1 MDDNMKERLTQLA
14 GDEEF
19 LQKLGETES
28 FEDVAELFT
37 EQGVEITAEELKAAM
52 ADEPEGELDEAALSE
67 VAGGI
72 SLKYV
77 IKIAMDII
85 RRSHPRLR
93 PRQKRMK

>member
-67 VAGGI
+67 VAGGV
-72 SLKYV
+72 SLIDRV
-77 IKIAMDII
+77 RILIGIFRPI
-85 RRSHPRLR
+85 GPGRRPN
-93 PRQKRMK
+93 PKKKR

>member
-1 MDDNMKERLTQLA
+1 MDDNVKERLTQLA

-67 VAGGI
+67 VAGGV
-72 SLKYV
+72 SLKYF
-77 IKIAMDII
+77 IKRAIDII
-85 RRSHPRLR
+85 RQSHPR
-93 PRQKRMK
+93 PRKKRMK